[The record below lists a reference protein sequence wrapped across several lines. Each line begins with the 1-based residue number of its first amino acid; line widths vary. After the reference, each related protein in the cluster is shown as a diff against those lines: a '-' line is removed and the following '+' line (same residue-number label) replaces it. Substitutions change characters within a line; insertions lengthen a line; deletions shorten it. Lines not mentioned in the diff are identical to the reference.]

1 MYTPHPTAMLEE
13 TISGL
18 TCMPGHVVVDCTL
31 GGCGHALAVCERI
44 GPEGLLIGIDQDAE
58 AIENARNILS
68 RYRDRVKLVHEDFSM
83 LPVILQQMHIEGVN
97 GIVMDLGMSRHHLEG
112 SCRGF
117 SFQKDEPLDMR
128 MDVRQ
133 TVTAETLLRTL
144 NEDELTD
151 VFYRFGEERY
161 ARRIAGA
168 IVRSRKKRPLLTSG
182 QLAAVVLE
190 ALPAKARNQHIHPA
204 TRVFMALRI
213 VVNRELEKLERF
225 LQAVPDC
232 LVSGGRLC
240 ILSFHSLEDRIV
252 KRYFR
257 QWEGRC
263 ICAPGIPKCVCNRS
277 TSMRPV
283 YRRCL
288 RPSPDEIAK
297 NPLARSTRLRI
308 AEKR

>member
-1 MYTPHPTAMLEE
+1 MLEE
-13 TISGL
+13 TIAGL
-18 TCMPGHVVVDCTL
+18 ACMPRHVVVDCTL
-31 GGCGHALAVCERI
+31 GGCGHARAVCERI
-44 GPEGLLIGIDQDAE
+44 GPEGMLIGIDQDAE
-58 AIENARNILS
+58 AIENARNVLS
-68 RYRDRVKLVHEDFSM
+68 SYRGRVELVHEDFSR
-83 LPVILQQMHIEGVN
+83 LPFILQQLHIEGVN

-112 SCRGF
+112 SRRGF

-133 TVTAETLLRTL
+133 PVTAETLLQTL
-144 NEDELTD
+144 DEDDLAD
-151 VFYRFGEERY
+151 VFHRFGEERY

-168 IVRSRKKRPLLTSG
+168 IVRFRRNHPLRTTG
-182 QLAAVVLE
+182 QLTAVVLE

-213 VVNRELEKLERF
+213 AVNQELEKLDRF

-232 LVSGGRLC
+232 LLSGARLC

-252 KRYFR
+252 KGYFR

-263 ICAPGIPKCVCNRS
+263 TCPPDLPKCICNRS
-277 TSMRPV
+277 STMRPV
-283 YRRCL
+283 YRRAL
-288 RPSPDEIAK
+288 RPSPDEIAR

>member
-13 TISGL
+13 TIAGL
-18 TCMPGHVVVDCTL
+18 ACMPGHVVVDCTL
-31 GGCGHALAVCERI
+31 GGCGHARAVCEKI
-44 GPEGLLIGIDQDAE
+44 GSQGILIGIDQDAE
-58 AIENARNILS
+58 AIENARNTLS
-68 RYRDRVKLVHEDFSM
+68 RYRDRVKLFHEDFSM
-83 LPVILQQMHIEGVN
+83 LPFILQQLGVEGAN

-133 TVTAETLLRTL
+133 PVTAETLLRTL
-144 NEDELTD
+144 DEEDLAD
-151 VFYRFGEERY
+151 VFHQFGEERY

-168 IVRSRKKRPLLTSG
+168 IVRSRKKHPIRTSG
-182 QLAAVVLE
+182 QLTAVVLE
-190 ALPAKARNQHIHPA
+190 ALPAKAKHQHIHPA

-213 VVNRELEKLERF
+213 AVNRELERLDRF

-240 ILSFHSLEDRIV
+240 ILSFHSLEDRMV
-252 KRYFR
+252 KGYLRK
-257 QWEGRC
+257 WEGGC
-263 ICAPGIPKCVCNRS
+263 TCAPGIPKCMCNRS
-277 TSMRPV
+277 SVMRPV
-283 YRRCL
+283 HRRAL

-297 NPLARSTRLRI
+297 NPLARSALLRI

>member
-1 MYTPHPTAMLEE
+1 MLEE
-13 TISGL
+13 TIAGL
-18 TCMPGHVVVDCTL
+18 ACMPGHVVVDCTL
-31 GGCGHALAVCERI
+31 GGCGHARAVCERI
-44 GPEGLLIGIDQDAE
+44 GPEGILIGIDRDAE
-58 AIENARNILS
+58 AIENARSALS
-68 RYRDRVKLVHEDFSM
+68 CYQDRMRLIHEDFSM
-83 LPVILQQMHIEGVN
+83 LPSILQQMHIEGVN

-112 SCRGF
+112 SKRGF

-133 TVTAETLLRTL
+133 SVTAEKLLQTL

-151 VFYRFGEERY
+151 VFHSFGEERF
-161 ARRIAGA
+161 ARRIARA
-168 IVRSRKKRPLLTSG
+168 VVRFRQKHLLRTTG
-182 QLAAVVLE
+182 QLAALVCE
-190 ALPAKARNQHIHPA
+190 ALPAKAKNQHIHPA

-213 VVNRELEKLERF
+213 AVNQELEKLDRF
-225 LQAVPDC
+225 LQAVPDL

-252 KRYFR
+252 KGYFR

-263 ICAPGIPKCVCNRS
+263 SCPPDLPKCICNR
-277 TSMRPV
+277 TSPMRPV
-283 YRRCL
+283 YRRAL
-288 RPSPDEIAK
+288 RPSADEIAK